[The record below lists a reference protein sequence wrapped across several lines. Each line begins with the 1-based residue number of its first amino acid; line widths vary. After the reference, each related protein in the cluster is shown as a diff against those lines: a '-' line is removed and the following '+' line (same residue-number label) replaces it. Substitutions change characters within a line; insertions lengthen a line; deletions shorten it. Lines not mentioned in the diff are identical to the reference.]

1 MTPKITRKSVEHG
14 DAQTVH
20 YRFPAGQ
27 GPLADCALR
36 VSDYHNPDQ
45 FGSVAAWSG
54 SRETRA
60 AGCHAGTPAG
70 TAGGS
75 GKSSHRLRPPERRT
89 TTAVGDAQCGACRHL
104 LE

>member
-1 MTPKITRKSVEHG
+1 MGSNASRLLYSSRARLVESDIVQHFFCKEWLNEKSLSHSAFHGKLSGMAKRVPPAWPPIMTPKITRKSVEHG

-45 FGSVAAWSG
+45 F
-54 SRETRA
+54 
-60 AGCHAGTPAG
+60 
-70 TAGGS
+70 
-75 GKSSHRLRPPERRT
+75 
-89 TTAVGDAQCGACRHL
+89 
-104 LE
+104 